1 MDMAEYRDDGIWQV
15 VSDRAPRSGLGVDRR
30 WMTSIPAPRPRFLGW
45 SIVFVA
51 GSNIGLIV
59 IALVVGMSPIGL
71 LACAALALS
80 SWLLVVAELLS
91 LRRLY
96 ETRDGSDPTLDR

>member
-1 MDMAEYRDDGIWQV
+1 MEMAEYRDDGIWQV
-15 VSDRAPRSGLGVDRR
+15 VPNRAPGPGTDRR
-30 WMTSIPAPRPRFLGW
+30 WMTSIPAPRPRLLGW
-45 SIVFVA
+45 SIVFVG
-51 GSNIGLIV
+51 GSNVGLII

-96 ETRDGSDPTLDR
+96 ETRDGSDPMHERWP